1 MFDIQPTSQTPKYA
15 FGMHDEILVQ
25 GISYRPQARRDWV
38 FIPARTDHTGVA
50 ESFDAGKL
58 AHLVQKGLLR
68 HNKGAFLPADGGKDG
83 AHERIEPGVLVR
95 RRSV

>member
-38 FIPARTDHTGVA
+38 FIPARTDHTG
-50 ESFDAGKL
+50 G
-58 AHLVQKGLLR
+58 
-68 HNKGAFLPADGGKDG
+68 
-83 AHERIEPGVLVR
+83 
-95 RRSV
+95 

>member
-1 MFDIQPTSQTPKYA
+1 MLDIQPTSQTPKYA

-38 FIPARTDHTGVA
+38 YILARTGAA

-68 HNKGAFLPADGGKDG
+68 HNKGAFLPADGNKDG

-95 RRSV
+95 RRFV